1 MLLRNTCMNHGYEL
15 LLKTKTEKY
24 LEAVTKRCSVK
35 KYILK
40 YFLKFTEKHLCQNLV
55 LNKVVV

>member
-1 MLLRNTCMNHGYEL
+1 MNHGYEL

-24 LEAVTKRCSVK
+24 LEAATKRCSVK
-35 KYILK
+35 KYIVK

-55 LNKVVV
+55 LNKVAA